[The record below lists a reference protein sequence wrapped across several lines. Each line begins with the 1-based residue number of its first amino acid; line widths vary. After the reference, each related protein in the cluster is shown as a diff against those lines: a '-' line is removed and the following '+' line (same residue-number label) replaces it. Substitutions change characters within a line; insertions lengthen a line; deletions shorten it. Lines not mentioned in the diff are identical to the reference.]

1 MSSQKPS
8 PWLAQAMASSS
19 ESQDSVWRAP
29 LADVT
34 CLCWDWGHSCYAAW
48 WCTAVTGTAA
58 TLQRQQFW
66 ALVIT
71 LVYWALVV
79 TIVPGLNYNYAMNN
93 IEPWSSLTVGL
104 PSVGIALR
112 QWCWPNACSRRHH
125 GRRSG
130 SVACFRPT
138 VWHMGQPACL
148 SFCEDNCAS
157 NQRCLFPRFSKWKI
171 ILIYQLSREVGETG
185 FSCCILILQIML

>member
-8 PWLAQAMASSS
+8 PWLARAMASSS

-79 TIVPGLNYNYAMNN
+79 TIVYRVAIWALVAVTIVFWALPGSN
-93 IEPWSSLTVGL
+93 IYWALVVTLVLYSSWALVVTIVFWALIEAKVYWALVVTTVYW
-104 PSVGIALR
+104 ALVVTKVYG
-112 QWCWPNACSRRHH
+112 ALE
-125 GRRSG
+125 
-130 SVACFRPT
+130 VTT
-138 VWHMGQPACL
+138 VYWAGHTVPYL
-148 SFCEDNCAS
+148 
-157 NQRCLFPRFSKWKI
+157 
-171 ILIYQLSREVGETG
+171 
-185 FSCCILILQIML
+185 